1 MIINN
6 NKFTL
11 KQAPLKSF
19 SALLVILFLL
29 GACLPSLMSETSQRG
44 RTRAAQN
51 EPVLTVT
58 SVHALPTSPGA
69 PKVGLLR
76 LGQPTSPPKRVP
88 DSSSGVSS
96 LVPPPR

>member
-29 GACLPSLMSETSQRG
+29 GACLPSLMSETSLRE

-51 EPVLTVT
+51 EPVLTMT
-58 SVHALPTSPGA
+58 SVRALPSPGA